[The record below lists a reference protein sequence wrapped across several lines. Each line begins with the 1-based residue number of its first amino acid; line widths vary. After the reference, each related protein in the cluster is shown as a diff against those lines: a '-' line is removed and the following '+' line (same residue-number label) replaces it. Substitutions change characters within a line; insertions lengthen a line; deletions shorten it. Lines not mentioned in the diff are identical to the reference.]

1 MKHFIF
7 SILFSVPVALL
18 SATLTFANISVA
30 QTGNEM
36 VSKSDSMRFI
46 EDPLSFSVEV
56 QDIKGSSTQ
65 KTKYK
70 VFTKGK
76 KLSRVETIFPE
87 RQAGRKMLMKDDD
100 LWLFTPD
107 IKRPTRVSMQQRLTG
122 EVANGDIVRTNFADD
137 YDAIIKGEEKVEGQ
151 DTVHL
156 YLKQKRPEVTYPAI
170 DFWVSKKEYAPV
182 RADFKT
188 AGGKSL
194 KVAVYTDP
202 KMFFGHKI
210 YTKIEITNAL
220 NKTQK
225 SILNFSGYKKESL
238 DESFFNKESL
248 NN

>member
-1 MKHFIF
+1 MKPFNFSSTLSQTLTAFIF
-7 SILFSVPVALL
+7 VTATTSLAVAD
-18 SATLTFANISVA
+18 TGGQMLT
-30 QTGNEM
+30 
-36 VSKSDSMRFI
+36 KSDSMRFI

-56 QDIKGSSTQ
+56 QDIKGGNTQ

-70 VFTKGK
+70 VYTKGK

-137 YDAIIKGEEKVEGQ
+137 YEATVKGEEKVEGQ
-151 DTVHL
+151 DTIRL
-156 YLKQKRPEVTYPAI
+156 ELKQKRPEVTYPAI

-194 KVAVYTDP
+194 KVAVYTEP